1 VAVERFVERAV
12 MEEWR
17 VVPVSALN
25 TTEEGLKIESHGCPL
40 IFHR

>member
-1 VAVERFVERAV
+1 VVVERFVERAV
-12 MEEWR
+12 MEGWR
-17 VVPVSALN
+17 VGLVLELN